1 MEALSQADNVARRI
15 EVLGTESI
23 GFLWPAEE
31 EEEPEDSDDEEMED
45 PFEHPANK
53 RLLQLGRSLSNLS
66 LSSDTPSTLSAASSA
81 PSSPMSQASDDS
93 MPDIPSLSLDA
104 VPPAFYS
111 EARASLERAYE
122 ENHTIENASLE
133 LRTLVMAYNAGL
145 DRTRKE
151 ISSFL
156 MSKVDVSGNAPA
168 ILSSVVKVWT
178 SWGEMVERYTSDPTN
193 IALDAQAWCVDN
205 ESYRPYFG
213 IVLRGL
219 YEADMI
225 GEEELVEWRSLST
238 AQGEGTKDE
247 KEKAIW
253 KEVWAKGKAYVDVL
267 EDMESE
273 SEEESEDESE
283 EEE

>member
-1 MEALSQADNVARRI
+1 
-15 EVLGTESI
+15 
-23 GFLWPAEE
+23 
-31 EEEPEDSDDEEMED
+31 MED

-53 RLLQLGRSLSNLS
+53 RLLQLGRTLSNLS
-66 LSSDTPSTLSAASSA
+66 LSSDTPSTLSAASTA
-81 PSSPMSQASDDS
+81 PSSPMSQASDES
-93 MPDIPSLSLDA
+93 MPDIPSLSIDA
-104 VPPAFYS
+104 VPPAFYT

-122 ENHTIENASLE
+122 ENHEIENASLE

-156 MSKVDVSGNAPA
+156 MSKVDVSGNAPT
-168 ILSSVVKVWT
+168 ILASVTKIWS
-178 SWGEMVERYTSDPTN
+178 SWGEMVERYTSDPTS
-193 IALDAQAWCVDN
+193 IALDVQAFCVDK
-205 ESYRPYFG
+205 EAYRPYFG
-213 IVLRGL
+213 IFLRGL
-219 YEADMI
+219 YEADML

-267 EDMESE
+267 EHMESE
-273 SEEESEDESE
+273 SEEEDDEDEDE
-283 EEE
+283 DEDEDD